1 MSRYIVGFLVGY
13 CVNSYCDIN
22 KLFYY
27 GQYYLPKS
35 LNPMITKPIQ
45 SSICDSHWRMHVEEC
60 EKKNEDYYADL
71 RKKINE

>member
-1 MSRYIVGFLVGY
+1 MSRYIVGFLLGY
-13 CVNSYCDIN
+13 SIGFMGHKVS
-22 KLFYY
+22 YY

-35 LNPMITKPIQ
+35 LNPMIIKPIE

-60 EKKNEDYYADL
+60 EKKNKDYYDDL